1 MGIMNWIDN
10 QPLRVKLTLAPG
22 FLLLVFVVASIYAYV
37 ALSFSER
44 SIVELQTDV
53 FAKGYAFDDSWRSL
67 ESVHADLY
75 RMTSFAAS
83 ESDTKRIA
91 ALAKE
96 TGEALNSQSEKL
108 MKLVKDG
115 DLPSDLAAGLEKN
128 LKAYVKTGAKAVDMA
143 DTDASTALTYMTTAA
158 RQFKPLRESLE
169 KVSDHYNEVAQQKS
183 FGVRSSLAQSRLVFE
198 VLAGI
203 DGILAMVIAFVI
215 GRAIATPLS
224 QIISVMR
231 RLADNDLSVS
241 IQGHGRRD
249 EIGEMAKTIAIFKQN
264 AQAKLSADE
273 AQIRARADAER
284 LQNDIAARE
293 RADRDKLDVRTR
305 QVESTIRAF
314 EDESN
319 RALAGFGQSA
329 QEMNEIALKLRH
341 LIDTAAQAS
350 NIVGSS
356 AAQAFNNVEVLSAA
370 TEEMVAS
377 IRDITG
383 QVGQATISNQHAVE
397 ATGTAKGQVETLR
410 LAAERIGQIVTV
422 ISDVAERIDLLALNA
437 TIEAARAGDAG
448 KGFAVVASEVKQ
460 LAAQTAR
467 ATEEIASQIRDIQ
480 DSTISTVASI
490 GEVSNAIDRASE
502 FATSIAAALEEQAA
516 ATQEIA
522 RNAQEASQGT
532 RAVSQEVVKI
542 VEANQQSGAAS
553 EGVNR
558 SMESVLTKADE
569 LRGNINQFISKVRAI

>member
-10 QPLRVKLTLAPG
+10 QPLRVKLALAPG

-44 SIVELQTDV
+44 SVVELQTDV

-83 ESDTKRIA
+83 ESDSKRVTQ
-91 ALAKE
+91 LAKE
-96 TGEALNSQSEKL
+96 TGEALNSRSEKL
-108 MKLVKDG
+108 MKLVKDS
-115 DLPSDLAAGLEKN
+115 DLPSELADVLEKN

-203 DGILAMVIAFVI
+203 GGILAMVIAFVI
-215 GRAIATPLS
+215 GRAIAAPLS

-241 IQGHGRRD
+241 IPGLGRRD
-249 EIGEMAKTIAIFKQN
+249 EIGDMAKTIAIFKEN
-264 AQAKLSADE
+264 AQAKLTADE
-273 AQIRARADAER
+273 AQARARADAER

-293 RADRDKLDVRTR
+293 RADRDKLDLRTR
-305 QVESTIRAF
+305 QVESTIRTF
-314 EDESN
+314 ENDSN
-319 RALAGFGQSA
+319 SALAGFGNSA
-329 QEMNEIALKLRH
+329 QEMNEIARKLRQ

-350 NIVGSS
+350 SIVGSS
-356 AAQAFNNVEVLSAA
+356 AAQAFKNVEALSAA

-377 IRDITG
+377 IREITG
-383 QVGQATISNQHAVE
+383 QVGQSTASNQRAVE
-397 ATGTAKGQVETLR
+397 ATGTAKGQVESLR
-410 LAAERIGQIVTV
+410 LAAERIGQIVIV

-467 ATEEIASQIRDIQ
+467 ATEEIGGQIRDIQ
-480 DSTISTVASI
+480 HSTLSTVTSI
-490 GEVSNAIDRASE
+490 GEVGDAINRASE
-502 FATSIAAALEEQAA
+502 FAASIAVALEEQAA

-522 RNAQEASQGT
+522 RNAHEAAQGT

-542 VEANQQSGAAS
+542 AEANQQSGTAA

-558 SMESVLTKADE
+558 SIESVLTKADE
-569 LRGNINQFISKVRAI
+569 LRGNINQFIGNVRAI